1 MPYKLSIHKNSEK
14 GIGLIET
21 IAALGLAIVVIT
33 SLVSLS
39 VYTLRSSG
47 RGKLLLRGSK
57 SANEQLELVRAY
69 RDSRSWTEFV
79 TAVNNSNCTNTND
92 CYMSVDSSYNLVMN
106 SGVFTEEAGT
116 VNELAYSFS
125 VTDPVQEAGDNTNTI
140 SIADPVLRINIEVTW
155 RVGNDP
161 QSSHIFTDVSNWRS
175 E

>member
-1 MPYKLSIHKNSEK
+1 MSNKLKVLRKSED

-39 VYTLRSSG
+39 VYTLRSSS

-69 RDSRSWTEFV
+69 RDSRSWDVFV
-79 TAVNNSNCTNTND
+79 NAVNASGCANNGD
-92 CYMSVDSSYNLVMN
+92 CYMSVDNSYNLVIN

-116 VNELAYSFS
+116 VNELSYSFS
-125 VTDPVQEAGDNTNTI
+125 VTDPVQEAGDNTNII
-140 SIADPVLRINIEVTW
+140 STTDPVLRINIEVTW
-155 RVGNDP
+155 MVGNDA
-161 QSSHIFTDVSNWRS
+161 QSSHIFTDVSNWRTD
-175 E
+175 